1 MPTGRFVT
9 DLESGLPS
17 DTGPGSGAA
26 VGCAD
31 VSWSALRCTLAAA
44 EEAARQLHLCVAWV
58 SEESQRDFEAWNAAK
73 KDDDLFGPLRP
84 AFKQQRFHDSDSSAP
99 PCAAAPAV
107 QGEFSRV
114 QQALTPDAQQR
125 LDVHKAAAAV
135 RRISLTDEADDSF
148 IVASSVWEDFKCS
161 PTQPRLGA
169 VTDHDQRV
177 VSVADAI
184 SQAGHKVHKG
194 EVQAASPLKLSGLI
208 HADGKAK
215 QSLLSPHHHAL
226 ASLRGRPTNID
237 IDDLKLGAVLGKGSF
252 AVVYEG
258 TWLGQVVA
266 IKVLDGAAAAS
277 QKAMKE
283 YTREMDM
290 MAHLPAHPNILKLL
304 GACTAPDKLILVM
317 QHCSRG
323 SLYQLLHSPSAYL
336 NWHQLVGMC
345 LATAQGMLHLHSH
358 QALHRDLKSG
368 NILLDS
374 SGTVKVADFGLS
386 RLQAAT
392 CGEPLTAELGTWQWM
407 APEVV
412 APWDKRGAVYTE
424 KADVYSFGIVMWE
437 CAAREVPFKQ
447 YDGHQAA
454 VMATYKG
461 IRPDMPKDTPEQLS
475 QLIKECWSPAYS
487 QRPSFAEIVPRLQ
500 RLHDSLG
507 VSQAMP
513 HAGHGNSAG
522 L

>member
-1 MPTGRFVT
+1 
-9 DLESGLPS
+9 
-17 DTGPGSGAA
+17 
-26 VGCAD
+26 
-31 VSWSALRCTLAAA
+31 
-44 EEAARQLHLCVAWV
+44 
-58 SEESQRDFEAWNAAK
+58 
-73 KDDDLFGPLRP
+73 
-84 AFKQQRFHDSDSSAP
+84 
-99 PCAAAPAV
+99 
-107 QGEFSRV
+107 
-114 QQALTPDAQQR
+114 
-125 LDVHKAAAAV
+125 
-135 RRISLTDEADDSF
+135 
-148 IVASSVWEDFKCS
+148 
-161 PTQPRLGA
+161 
-169 VTDHDQRV
+169 
-177 VSVADAI
+177 
-184 SQAGHKVHKG
+184 
-194 EVQAASPLKLSGLI
+194 
-208 HADGKAK
+208 
-215 QSLLSPHHHAL
+215 
-226 ASLRGRPTNID
+226 
-237 IDDLKLGAVLGKGSF
+237 
-252 AVVYEG
+252 
-258 TWLGQVVA
+258 
-266 IKVLDGAAAAS
+266 
-277 QKAMKE
+277 
-283 YTREMDM
+283 M
-290 MAHLPAHPNILKLL
+290 MSHLPDHPNILKLL

-461 IRPDMPKDTPEQLS
+461 MRPDMPKDTPEQLS

-513 HAGHGNSAG
+513 HTGHGNSVG